1 MKKKGEGN
9 WNFPFL
15 QKTLVSLILFSV
27 ALLGVPLQG
36 ISQGGSS
43 SFSGEQIF
51 RGLYFGEAPV
61 AQLFPDI
68 WASDEATLPLDTKEK
83 VLEWDNGQ
91 ISNGGMAKRHCALLL
106 AY

>member
-1 MKKKGEGN
+1 
-9 WNFPFL
+9 
-15 QKTLVSLILFSV
+15 
-27 ALLGVPLQG
+27 LQG

-83 VLEWDNGQ
+83 VLEWDNLKQQVVAEVNWINYLGFAKKSMARMQ
-91 ISNGGMAKRHCALLL
+91 IKD
-106 AY
+106 Y